1 MLDGNSSSTEID
13 QVIVLKEK
21 EQQTVLEAKG
31 NLVIEIGRITLSIL
45 KLERHK
51 KERQIELDKARSIYN
66 IRDSELRVL
75 RSLFWKA
82 KNSGI

>member
-13 QVIVLKEK
+13 EIIVAKEK

-66 IRDSELRVL
+66 ITDSVLRVL
-75 RSLFWKA
+75 RSRFWKA